1 MNTFH
6 YHDHTLYA
14 EDLPLQEIAEHY
26 GTPCYVY
33 SEAALR
39 ERYRAFS
46 AALGAHTQICY
57 AVKANSNLSILRTFA
72 EMGAGFDIVSG
83 GELARVLRAGGDV
96 GKIVFS
102 GVGKSSAE
110 IRAALDAG
118 LSCLNVESAAEL
130 WRIANIAAD
139 MGKRAPIALRVNP
152 DVDPGTHRYIATGLK
167 ESKFGIPMDQARDLY
182 LQAAQHP
189 ALELKGIACHIGSQ
203 LLDLAPLGEAATRV
217 RGLYTDLATNGIVLE
232 HLDLGGGVGIRYHD
246 ETPPNPADYA
256 WTLNRALQGVSV
268 RRVVE
273 LGRALVGNAGV
284 LLTKVEYLKE
294 QGGKSFCVVDAAMND
309 LLRPALYEAWHDIL
323 PLRQSAET
331 GHAMDIVGPICE
343 SGDYFAKNRPIVA
356 QAGDLL
362 AIMSA
367 GAYGFVMSSNY
378 NSRPRPP
385 EVLIRGHR
393 HHLVRR
399 RETLDDQWA
408 LEEKPSH

>member
-6 YHDHTLYA
+6 YRDHTLYA

-46 AALGAHTQICY
+46 AALGTHTQVCY
-57 AVKANSNLSILRTFA
+57 AVKANSNLSILRAFA

-83 GELARVLRAGGDV
+83 GELARVLQAGGDV

-139 MGKRAPIALRVNP
+139 LGKRAPIALRVNP

-203 LLDLAPLGEAATRV
+203 LLDLAPLGEAAARV
-217 RGLYTDLATNGIVLE
+217 RGLYTDLATSGIVLE

-256 WTLNRALQGVSV
+256 WTLNQALQGVSA

-284 LLTKVEYLKE
+284 LLTKVEYLKA

-362 AIMSA
+362 AIMST

-385 EVLIRGHR
+385 EVLVRGHR

-399 RETLDDQWA
+399 RETFEDQWA
-408 LEEKPSH
+408 LEEEPGH